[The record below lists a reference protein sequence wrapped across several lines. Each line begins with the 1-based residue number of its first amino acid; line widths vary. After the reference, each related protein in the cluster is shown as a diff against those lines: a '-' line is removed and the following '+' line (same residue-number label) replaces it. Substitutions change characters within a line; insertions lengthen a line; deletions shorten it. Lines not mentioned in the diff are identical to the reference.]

1 MNAQPGQLTTQPGPA
16 TRILYIY
23 LWLTMGL
30 LLIQG
35 SGSLLLRLRPDIES
49 ITPFLL
55 ATIMNGNIPHAIL
68 HIVWGIIGLI
78 ILITQRSY
86 YVRIGLGLN
95 FGLFYTLLGFMGII
109 LLNPFGLRLGWQEN
123 LFHLTVGPLMLI
135 LVWFSW
141 RSRNAILRNAI
152 LENTGESHVNF
163 EP

>member
-1 MNAQPGQLTTQPGPA
+1 MTAQPGQLTAQPGLA

-30 LLIQG
+30 LFIQG

-49 ITPFLL
+49 ITPGLL

-68 HIVWGIIGLI
+68 HITWGTIGLI

-86 YVRIGLGLN
+86 SVRLALGLT
-95 FGLFYTLLGFMGII
+95 FGLFYTLLGVLGIFVY
-109 LLNPFGLRLGWQEN
+109 NPFGLRLGWQED

-141 RSRNAILRNAI
+141 RSKDAVKGDKSKSQQLP
-152 LENTGESHVNF
+152 V
-163 EP
+163 

>member
-1 MNAQPGQLTTQPGPA
+1 MNAQPGQLTAQPTMA

-23 LWLTMGL
+23 LWLSMSL

-49 ITPFLL
+49 ITPGLL

-68 HIVWGIIGLI
+68 HMVWGTIGLI

-86 YVRIGLGLN
+86 NVRLGLGLI
-95 FGLFYTLLGFMGII
+95 FGLFYTSLGILGIFV
-109 LLNPFGLRLGWQEN
+109 LNPFGLRLGWQEN

-141 RSRNAILRNAI
+141 RSRDAVQ
-152 LENTGESHVNF
+152 ENTGESHVNF

>member
-1 MNAQPGQLTTQPGPA
+1 MNAQPGQLAARLSLA
-16 TRILYIY
+16 TRLLYIY

-30 LLIQG
+30 LFIQG
-35 SGSLLLRLRPDIES
+35 SGSLILRLRPDIES
-49 ITPFLL
+49 ITPVLL

-68 HIVWGIIGLI
+68 HIVWGTIGLI

-86 YVRIGLGLN
+86 TVRLGLGLT
-95 FGLFYTLLGFMGII
+95 FGLFYTLLGILGIFV
-109 LLNPFGLRLGWQEN
+109 LNPFGLRLGWQEN

-141 RSRNAILRNAI
+141 HSRNAIQEI
-152 LENTGESHVNF
+152 PGESHVNF